1 MNYLKFFKTSL
12 TALKNQGNYRFFNDI
27 ERKAGDFPKALRHSG
42 QVIEEV
48 IVWCSNDYL
57 GMGQHPKVVEA
68 MRDAIG
74 RVGCGAG
81 GTRNISGTS
90 HYHVLLERELCN
102 LHKKA
107 AALLFSSGYSA
118 NEATLSTLGRLPN
131 CLFFSDE
138 KNHASIIYGI
148 KAAEA
153 HGASKKVFRHGDLAH
168 LEQLLKAEPRERAKV
183 IVFESLYSMDGDF
196 APIKQIA
203 ALAKKYGALTYL
215 DEVHAVGI
223 YGNRGAGVAD
233 WQGAMAE
240 IDIIQGSLAKAFG
253 VIGGYITADS
263 ELVDFIRSY
272 APGFIFTTAIP
283 PAAAAGAFAA
293 IRHLKDSDAERRAL
307 KRNTAHL
314 KEMLRR
320 AGLPIAESQSH
331 IIPIIIGDAVLC
343 RVASDLLM
351 DEYGIY
357 VQPINYPTVPE
368 GSERLRICPSPLHT
382 DDMADKLVEALA
394 RVWKSLQKAA

>member
-1 MNYLKFFKTSL
+1 MDYCKFFKDSL
-12 TALKNQGNYRFFNDI
+12 AALKNQGNYRVFNDI

-42 QVIEEV
+42 QVIDEV
-48 IVWCSNDYL
+48 VVWCSNDYL
-57 GMGQHPKVVEA
+57 SMGQHPKVVEA

-102 LHKKA
+102 LHKKSG
-107 AALLFSSGYSA
+107 ALLFSSGYCA
-118 NEATLSTLGRLPN
+118 NEASLSTLGRLPN
-131 CLFFSDE
+131 CTFFSDE

-148 KAAEA
+148 RAAA
-153 HGASKKVFRHGDLAH
+153 NNGAKKKIFRHNDLAH
-168 LEQLLKAEPRERAKV
+168 LEQLLKAEPPDGARV

-196 APIKQIA
+196 APIKEIA
-203 ALAKKYGALTYL
+203 ALAKKHNAMTYL

-223 YGNRGAGVAD
+223 YGGRGAGVAER
-233 WQGAMAE
+233 QGAMAE
-240 IDIIQGSLAKAFG
+240 IDIIQGTLAKAFG
-253 VIGGYITADS
+253 VIGGYITADW

-293 IRHLKDSDAERRAL
+293 LRHLKDSEIERSALRRNAERL
-307 KRNTAHL
+307 KTL
-314 KEMLRR
+314 LRR
-320 AGLPIAESQSH
+320 AQLPILDSPSH
-331 IIPIIIGDAVLC
+331 IIPIIVGDAVLC
-343 RVASDLLM
+343 RVASEMLM

-357 VQPINYPTVPE
+357 VQHINYPTVAK
-368 GSERLRICPSPLHT
+368 GTERLRICPSPLHT
-382 DDMADKLVEALA
+382 DEMADKLVHALT
-394 RVWKSLQKAA
+394 RVWESLQKAA